1 MAKFG
6 ERLASVFFL
15 GLGAFVLGRKIGQKQ
30 SDSMS
35 GVGDSFIRSY
45 STAGYAANAINRLF
59 RQKKKVYVYW
69 HLNAKKYTVSS
80 IPLKE
85 TDWVFEEIN
94 RFIAEVRDDYSVT
107 GEHVD
112 NWRQKLEIRLFP

>member
-35 GVGDSFIRSY
+35 GIEDAKETPIKN
-45 STAGYAANAINRLF
+45 AANKIAKTGTAYIYWDIM
-59 RQKKKVYVYW
+59 KYVYVVEDFCYPDGNGRYLI
-69 HLNAKKYTVSS
+69 HTVRQGQKVTNRAIQNAY
-80 IPLKE
+80 
-85 TDWVFEEIN
+85 
-94 RFIAEVRDDYSVT
+94 
-107 GEHVD
+107 D
-112 NWRQKLEIRLFP
+112 NFQKSWGY